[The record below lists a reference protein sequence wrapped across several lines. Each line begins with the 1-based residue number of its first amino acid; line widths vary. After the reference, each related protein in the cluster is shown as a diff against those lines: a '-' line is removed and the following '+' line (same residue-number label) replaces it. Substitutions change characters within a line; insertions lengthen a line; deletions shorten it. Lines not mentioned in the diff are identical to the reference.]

1 MGEGPVQQ
9 KALIG
14 PEDTTRFTGGFD
26 TSSAFDLTARH
37 IGAGSKSNT
46 TYPEY
51 KAASSASKTT
61 RSSDNDFH
69 TTTCKSYAAQSES
82 ADFSGSR

>member
-26 TSSAFDLTARH
+26 CFE
-37 IGAGSKSNT
+37 
-46 TYPEY
+46 P
-51 KAASSASKTT
+51 AAET
-61 RSSDNDFH
+61 
-69 TTTCKSYAAQSES
+69 
-82 ADFSGSR
+82 

>member
-26 TSSAFDLTARH
+26 GIEKIRVYF
-37 IGAGSKSNT
+37 
-46 TYPEY
+46 
-51 KAASSASKTT
+51 
-61 RSSDNDFH
+61 
-69 TTTCKSYAAQSES
+69 Q
-82 ADFSGSR
+82 

>member
-26 TSSAFDLTARH
+26 
-37 IGAGSKSNT
+37 G
-46 TYPEY
+46 
-51 KAASSASKTT
+51 
-61 RSSDNDFH
+61 
-69 TTTCKSYAAQSES
+69 AAQDRSPQKGRRKTFGRSNS
-82 ADFSGSR
+82 AGIARTLPMTEQACVRSFSAVLLFWIVEGKNKKRRF

>member
-26 TSSAFDLTARH
+26 KTAVNDRIQLVERQPVFDFMLVSLKHGFHVTDVTVDH
-37 IGAGSKSNT
+37 PPIGEAIV
-46 TYPEY
+46 
-51 KAASSASKTT
+51 
-61 RSSDNDFH
+61 F
-69 TTTCKSYAAQSES
+69 
-82 ADFSGSR
+82 

>member
-26 TSSAFDLTARH
+26 LVDSKDRH
-37 IGAGSKSNT
+37 
-46 TYPEY
+46 
-51 KAASSASKTT
+51 
-61 RSSDNDFH
+61 
-69 TTTCKSYAAQSES
+69 
-82 ADFSGSR
+82 

>member
-26 TSSAFDLTARH
+26 TKWIPRAMRVV
-37 IGAGSKSNT
+37 
-46 TYPEY
+46 PEL
-51 KAASSASKTT
+51 KVLKKQIP
-61 RSSDNDFH
+61 SDIM
-69 TTTCKSYAAQSES
+69 KKV
-82 ADFSGSR
+82 

>member
-26 TSSAFDLTARH
+26 GDLHYAL
-37 IGAGSKSNT
+37 KS
-46 TYPEY
+46 
-51 KAASSASKTT
+51 KAAGDKLDEKRPPETIHFVSSGLDAVLIDHFLCARFKGA
-61 RSSDNDFH
+61 F
-69 TTTCKSYAAQSES
+69 
-82 ADFSGSR
+82 F

>member
-26 TSSAFDLTARH
+26 
-37 IGAGSKSNT
+37 G
-46 TYPEY
+46 
-51 KAASSASKTT
+51 
-61 RSSDNDFH
+61 
-69 TTTCKSYAAQSES
+69 AAQDRSPQKDP
-82 ADFSGSR
+82 AKYSGSQTQPGLREHCR

>member
-26 TSSAFDLTARH
+26 LFLKISLLNEQIKNMAYEISLLKKE
-37 IGAGSKSNT
+37 IGNQN
-46 TYPEY
+46 E
-51 KAASSASKTT
+51 
-61 RSSDNDFH
+61 
-69 TTTCKSYAAQSES
+69 
-82 ADFSGSR
+82 

>member
-26 TSSAFDLTARH
+26 IKTAVMH
-37 IGAGSKSNT
+37 HF
-46 TYPEY
+46 P
-51 KAASSASKTT
+51 
-61 RSSDNDFH
+61 
-69 TTTCKSYAAQSES
+69 
-82 ADFSGSR
+82 